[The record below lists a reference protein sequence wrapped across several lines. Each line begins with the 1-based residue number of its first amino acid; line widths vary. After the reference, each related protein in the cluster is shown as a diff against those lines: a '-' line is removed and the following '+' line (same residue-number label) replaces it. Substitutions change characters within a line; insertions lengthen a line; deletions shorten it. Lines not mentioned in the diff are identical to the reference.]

1 MRINNKQKMFDNKQR
16 FSLRKLT
23 VGLSSVLLGLTFMTV
38 ANTNHVQA
46 AEQSGTTQDTS
57 TQTATDPNSH
67 GTQSLDKSKGTN
79 TDSVIKPVD
88 SNSGISNTRAQL
100 TSQET
105 PVNKNS
111 LSTVANSESKE
122 AANATPATVPTGS
135 NTKTD
140 NSLNKVGEVQSQ
152 NITEVKVRSKRAI
165 TPTPETQDV
174 INWDAVQY
182 QKQADGNVNITGWDI
197 NKGGVDILLPNTWDF
212 TQKGII
218 SDGKQAEIT
227 SDVMGNIAE
236 TSNTKAKA
244 EHKTYNVKISENG
257 NGKLIAEDQNWS
269 KVFSNVALRNN
280 KTVDRGTKLESAN
293 LNNLDISHVTNLSNM
308 FCDAVN
314 LQRLDVS
321 KWDTSNVTDMSFMFI
336 GANSLPDLDVSKWD
350 TSNVTNMTYMFSDT
364 SNLQSLD
371 ISNWDTHNVTEMI
384 DIFHGMRS
392 LKNLDVSNWD
402 TQNVTDMSY
411 MFDGASSLRSLD
423 VSNWDTHNVTN
434 MSHMFDGANSLQS
447 LDVSKWDT
455 HNVTN
460 MSNMFS
466 GTSSLQSLDVSKWDT
481 RNVTNMSSMFLAA
494 DKLQNLDISNWNTHN
509 VTNMSSMFDYA
520 SSLKSLDVSNWDTH
534 NVTNMSSMFEGTSSL
549 QNLDVSKWDTHN
561 VTKMSSM
568 FEGASSL
575 QNLDVSNWNTHNV
588 TDMFGMFDKAS
599 SLQSLDVSNWDT
611 HSVVNMWDMFSGT
624 GSVNGL
630 VITANNYQGTP
641 VPGNDD
647 TKKLAI
653 ISNVKDHFTNVG
665 TWGNRPKTLTVMV
678 HDESTN
684 TDHEEKVELDTIAYD
699 SPEAL
704 RNAIKEK
711 LTALKNSKTDIIHIV
726 SDPILMSNPTNL
738 AQELNATYKMN
749 VKLSQKTL
757 TVKVKYVDADE
768 NDKLVTEKDL
778 TGKLGDQVAI
788 PAPPENYTIDHSSSN
803 VLRVDEE
810 HVLAPDN
817 NPYIIKLHHKK
828 TTNSENKIITR
839 KVTITDPHSGDIQ
852 HNESIS
858 YTRTANI
865 DTVTGEVTYNPWTPV
880 DSTKNSFSKVD
891 VPSIAGYTPH
901 IDGGTTA
908 DLDAKTPSNDEIT
921 NWTNKTIKVTY
932 TADNNEITY
941 KFVDDDNKGSQVGD
955 IISVNGATDTK
966 LTADQLPAGL
976 KTVPEHYVLA
986 EGQSLP
992 TEIDFKAN
1000 NGQMPR
1006 VIHLKHATKDIDKD
1020 HIPSGAHDKD
1030 NHPVTDKDFAKDITR
1045 TITINKPSGNV
1056 TINPD
1061 GTQHVVST
1069 PEDKSQ
1075 TITLTRQGSYD
1086 EVTGVVTWKAWE
1098 AGHFDA
1104 VAVPMFSG
1112 YKPSQSTID
1121 AVENVGAN
1129 YIDPKINVTYTAN
1142 VAHQRIHYVDENGN
1156 DVKDVTV
1163 TGVTDETVN
1172 VPVPKGWN
1180 LVDSSDSTTKLANPD
1195 KDGNV
1200 AEKTIKIKRV
1210 AGVEDKGKDND
1221 TYPVTS
1227 SGNYDNTPSAPV
1239 VDNTPN
1245 INGTLRQTPAQKQ
1258 IDNTEKAPVKK
1269 NVKKHAKKPV
1279 KKIAKATKNAP
1290 SVAIA
1295 PVVPAEKQAPV
1306 SNGKAN
1312 EVVSTTATVKVP
1324 DTEISEK
1331 TLPQTGSKDDASLI
1345 ALGVAMIALP
1355 GFVGL
1360 LGSKKKRDE
1369 D

>member
-1 MRINNKQKMFDNKQR
+1 
-16 FSLRKLT
+16 
-23 VGLSSVLLGLTFMTV
+23 
-38 ANTNHVQA
+38 
-46 AEQSGTTQDTS
+46 
-57 TQTATDPNSH
+57 
-67 GTQSLDKSKGTN
+67 
-79 TDSVIKPVD
+79 
-88 SNSGISNTRAQL
+88 
-100 TSQET
+100 
-105 PVNKNS
+105 
-111 LSTVANSESKE
+111 
-122 AANATPATVPTGS
+122 
-135 NTKTD
+135 
-140 NSLNKVGEVQSQ
+140 
-152 NITEVKVRSKRAI
+152 
-165 TPTPETQDV
+165 
-174 INWDAVQY
+174 
-182 QKQADGNVNITGWDI
+182 
-197 NKGGVDILLPNTWDF
+197 
-212 TQKGII
+212 
-218 SDGKQAEIT
+218 
-227 SDVMGNIAE
+227 
-236 TSNTKAKA
+236 
-244 EHKTYNVKISENG
+244 
-257 NGKLIAEDQNWS
+257 
-269 KVFSNVALRNN
+269 
-280 KTVDRGTKLESAN
+280 
-293 LNNLDISHVTNLSNM
+293 
-308 FCDAVN
+308 
-314 LQRLDVS
+314 
-321 KWDTSNVTDMSFMFI
+321 
-336 GANSLPDLDVSKWD
+336 
-350 TSNVTNMTYMFSDT
+350 
-364 SNLQSLD
+364 
-371 ISNWDTHNVTEMI
+371 
-384 DIFHGMRS
+384 
-392 LKNLDVSNWD
+392 
-402 TQNVTDMSY
+402 
-411 MFDGASSLRSLD
+411 
-423 VSNWDTHNVTN
+423 
-434 MSHMFDGANSLQS
+434 
-447 LDVSKWDT
+447 
-455 HNVTN
+455 
-460 MSNMFS
+460 
-466 GTSSLQSLDVSKWDT
+466 
-481 RNVTNMSSMFLAA
+481 MSSMFEG
-494 DKLQNLDISNWNTHN
+494 T
-509 VTNMSSMFDYA
+509 

-534 NVTNMSSMFEGTSSL
+534 
-549 QNLDVSKWDTHN
+549 
-561 VTKMSSM
+561 
-568 FEGASSL
+568 
-575 QNLDVSNWNTHNV
+575 
-588 TDMFGMFDKAS
+588 
-599 SLQSLDVSNWDT
+599 
-611 HSVVNMWDMFSGT
+611 SVINMWDMFNGT
-624 GSVNGL
+624 GTVNGL

-641 VPGNDD
+641 VPGSDD

-726 SDPILMSNPTNL
+726 SDPILISNPANL

-803 VLRVDEE
+803 VLRVDEK

-858 YTRTANI
+858 YTHTVNI
-865 DTVTGEVTYNPWTPV
+865 DTVTGKITYNSWTPV

-941 KFVDDDNKGSQVGD
+941 KFVDNDNKGSQVGD

-986 EGQSLP
+986 KGQSLP

-1030 NHPVTDKDFAKDITR
+1030 NHPVTDKDFTKDITR

-1075 TITLTRQGSYD
+1075 TITLTRQGTYD
-1086 EVTGVVTWKAWE
+1086 EVTGVVTWKAWQ

-1112 YKPSQSTID
+1112 YTPSQSTID
-1121 AVENVGAN
+1121 AVDNVGAN
-1129 YIDPKINVTYTAN
+1129 YTDPKINITYTAN
-1142 VAHQRIHYVDENGN
+1142 AARQHIHYVDENGN

-1172 VPVPKGWN
+1172 APVPEGWN
-1180 LVDSSDSTTKLANPD
+1180 LVDSSDSTTKLADPD

-1200 AEKTIKIKRV
+1200 ADKTIKIKRV
-1210 AGVEDKGKDND
+1210 TGVENKDNN
-1221 TYPVTS
+1221 TS
-1227 SGNYDNTPSAPV
+1227 SITPSDNQDNTPSTPA
-1239 VDNTPN
+1239 VDNTPESDD
-1245 INGTLRQTPAQKQ
+1245 IQKQTPEQKP
-1258 IDNTEKAPVKK
+1258 IVNIEKTPVNK
-1269 NVKKHAKKPV
+1269 NVKKPV
-1279 KKIAKATKNAP
+1279 KKIAKATENAP

-1295 PVVPAEKQAPV
+1295 PVVPAEKQVPL
-1306 SNGKAN
+1306 SNAKAN
-1312 EVVSTTATVKVP
+1312 EVISTVATIKAP
-1324 DTEISEK
+1324 DTESSEK